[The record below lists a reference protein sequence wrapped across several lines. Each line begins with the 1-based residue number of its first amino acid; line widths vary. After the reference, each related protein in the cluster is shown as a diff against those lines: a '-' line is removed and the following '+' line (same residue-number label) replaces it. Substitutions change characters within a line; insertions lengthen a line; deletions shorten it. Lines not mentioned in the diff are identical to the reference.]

1 MDNNSHYPKCYGSDG
16 HGKFPVCAA
25 CEYYSSC
32 RYYAATAAQ
41 VESRS
46 HLASFDEV
54 QEWLTDAADYDHIP
68 GEQEEI
74 SRRQEKSCFIS
85 MLGRFFRFLLELD
98 DYTIGIIC
106 EVISPHDP
114 ERKSCS
120 VTALSKL
127 HGCSRQAMHR
137 KILDIIAHR
146 PELALLLKSTM
157 YKLTR
162 SRECF
167 LRHRKNDIPLKG
179 C

>member
-1 MDNNSHYPKCYGSDG
+1 MNNTSPYPKCYGSDG
-16 HGKFPVCAA
+16 HGKLPVCAA

-68 GEQEEI
+68 GEQEAV

-98 DYTIGIIC
+98 EYTLGILREIIVPGG
-106 EVISPHDP
+106 E
-114 ERKSCS
+114 KCS
-120 VTALSKL
+120 VTLLGKL
-127 HGCSRQAMHR
+127 RGCSRQAIHR
-137 KILDIIAHR
+137 KILYEIARH
-146 PELALLLKSTM
+146 PELSAVFIQIM
-157 YKLTR
+157 DKLGA
-162 SRECF
+162 SRRQF
-167 LRHRKNDIPLKG
+167 MRKNSAAAKVNL
-179 C
+179 